1 MNDLSS
7 DQRRLFEYCKGIG
20 SGRVDEQWA
29 SWKIGP
35 LNHARWLTLAIRILC
50 VYSRETK
57 PTPTL
62 KQLVYFIV
70 QVYAPTWFEIKKS
83 SKFHESPKIL
93 FHCIQR
99 VKQLPFEDINRTPL
113 EKIQRNTFFLLQDN
127 FIFAMI
133 KDDEPTI

>member
-1 MNDLSS
+1 MGFSEDWLLKS
-7 DQRRLFEYCKGIG
+7 
-20 SGRVDEQWA
+20 V
-29 SWKIGP
+29 
-35 LNHARWLTLAIRILC
+35 RWLTLTIRILC

-93 FHCIQR
+93 FDCIQR
-99 VKQLPFEDINRTPL
+99 MKQLPFEDIKRTAL
-113 EKIQRNTFFLLQDN
+113 ENIQRNAFCLLPN
-127 FIFAMI
+127 IR
-133 KDDEPTI
+133 DDQR